1 MSESSSLLH
10 AVKVVIRPN
19 ATTNKTK
26 RLKQRTFFISVKVFI
41 LFKIRL
47 LIFKIKVYV
56 HRVNAGNCKILH
68 KEIKNRIFFCK
79 NAVAKVPMDG
89 TFKQIADFVYYCFF
103 IIDSLGVIP
112 KYSLY
117 LWRKFF
123 RFLNPIISGT
133 TLTEYLPLSN
143 SSRAFSIRIR
153 YIKYLGASPV
163 SDFHL
168 LKNVVLLMHNSDAT
182 SSIVKFS

>member
-68 KEIKNRIFFCK
+68 KEIKKQNIFCK
-79 NAVAKVPMDG
+79 NTVAEVPMDG
-89 TFKQIADFVYYCFF
+89 TFKQIAGFVYYCFF
-103 IIDSLGVIP
+103 VIDSLGVIP

-117 LWRKFF
+117 LLRKFF
-123 RFLNPIISGT
+123 RFFNPIISGT
-133 TLTEYLPLSN
+133 T
-143 SSRAFSIRIR
+143 
-153 YIKYLGASPV
+153 
-163 SDFHL
+163 
-168 LKNVVLLMHNSDAT
+168 
-182 SSIVKFS
+182 